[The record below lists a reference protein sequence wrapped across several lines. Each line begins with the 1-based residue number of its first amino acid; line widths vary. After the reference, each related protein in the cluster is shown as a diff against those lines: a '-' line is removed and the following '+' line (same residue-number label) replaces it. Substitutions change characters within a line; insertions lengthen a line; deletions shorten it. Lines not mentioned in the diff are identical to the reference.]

1 MIITFII
8 CAPFA
13 IEPFLPAFTGHIDP
27 SLWAST
33 PKTIDFGVYA
43 SVMLWNFQGWDGL
56 GCIAGEVKDAKRTY
70 PIGVTIALVLATV
83 SYALPVMVRWGARL
97 PCLPRACPH
106 AHAHTHVHARFT
118 CCMR

>member
-1 MIITFII
+1 MVITFII

-13 IEPFLPAFTGHIDP
+13 IEPFMPAFTENVDP
-27 SLWAST
+27 SLWAKT
-33 PKTIDFGVYA
+33 PEHINFGVYA

-83 SYALPVMVRWGARL
+83 SYALPVMVRAR
-97 PCLPRACPH
+97 
-106 AHAHTHVHARFT
+106 ARV
-118 CCMR
+118 